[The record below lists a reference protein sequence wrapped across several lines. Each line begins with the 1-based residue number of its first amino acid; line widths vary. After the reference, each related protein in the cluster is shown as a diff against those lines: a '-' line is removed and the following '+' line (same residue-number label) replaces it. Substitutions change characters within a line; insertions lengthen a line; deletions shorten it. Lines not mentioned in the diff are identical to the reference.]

1 MLDQRQ
7 IKTDIDKFIENLIG
21 YAVNIAASDIHLQ
34 PEEDFGKIRLRIDGT
49 LIDLMQIHREN
60 FDMLSSKIKLSCGM
74 DISQKRMPQDKSM
87 TFKSFPGIDFRVS
100 SVPTI
105 LGEKIVIRI
114 LSVDVFME
122 NARLLGFSDDSKEKL
137 IRAINKK
144 SGIILMTGPTG
155 SGKTTS
161 LYALLEK
168 LNTEGVNIITVE
180 DPAEYKIQNIN
191 QISINEKIGLTYPV
205 ILKSILRQDP
215 DIIMIGEIRDNET
228 AEIAIRAAITGHLI
242 LSTAHTRDAFSAL
255 IRLKD
260 LGVDD
265 YLVRSAVNLLA
276 GQRLVRKLCDC
287 KKQDRM
293 TDFEY
298 ELMSSYIKVDRER
311 IIYRP
316 NGCPHCNGGYKGRQ
330 AVEEVMPIDNEFK
343 DILRNYGLE
352 SDEIKEKLKRDK
364 FRPMIVNGLIQVL
377 EGETSFEEIL
387 SVLDYWGFYE

>member
-7 IKTDIDKFIENLIG
+7 ISTDIDLFIENLIKT
-21 YAVNIAASDIHLQ
+21 ALEKSASDIHIQ
-34 PEEDFGKIRLRIDGT
+34 PEEEFGKIRLRIDGA
-49 LIDLMQIHREN
+49 LVDIMMINREN
-60 FDMLSSKIKLSCGM
+60 LERLTSKIKLSCGM
-74 DISQKRMPQDKSM
+74 DLSQKRIPQDGSM
-87 TFKSFPGIDFRVS
+87 KYENFPGIDFRIS

-105 LGEKIVIRI
+105 TGEKIVIRI
-114 LSVDVFME
+114 LSIDLFLDKT
-122 NARLLGFSDDSKEKL
+122 RLLGFSSDSRNKL
-137 IRAINKK
+137 AKAIRKK
-144 SGIILMTGPTG
+144 SGMILMTGPTG

-161 LYALLEK
+161 LYALIEK
-168 LNTEGVNIITVE
+168 LNKENVNIITVE
-180 DPAEYKIQNIN
+180 DPVEYKIENIN

-215 DIIMIGEIRDNET
+215 DIIMIGEIRDKET

-242 LSTAHTRDAFSAL
+242 LTTAHTRDAYSAL

-260 LGVDD
+260 LGVED
-265 YLVRSAVNLLA
+265 YLIRSAVSLLA

-287 KKQDRM
+287 KKPDRM

-298 ELMSSYIKVDRER
+298 ELMSTYIKVDREKK
-311 IIYRP
+311 IFRP

-352 SDEIKEKLKRDK
+352 SDEIKEKLKKDK
-364 FRPMIVNGLIQVL
+364 FRPMITNGLIQVL

-387 SVLDYWGFYE
+387 EVLDY

>member
-7 IKTDIDKFIENLIG
+7 IAVDIDGFIENLIITAIG
-21 YAVNIAASDIHLQ
+21 LYASDIHLQ
-34 PEEDFGKIRLRIDGT
+34 PEEGYGKVRLRIDGT
-49 LIDLMQIHREN
+49 LIDIMQIKREY
-60 FDMLSSKIKLSCGM
+60 FDMVSSKIKLSCGM

-87 TFKSFPGIDFRVS
+87 KYESFPGIDFRVS

-114 LSVDVFME
+114 LSIDIFME
-122 NARLLGFSDDSKEKL
+122 KARLLGFSDDSKEKL
-137 IRAINKK
+137 ERAIRKK

-168 LNTEGVNIITVE
+168 LNREDVNIITIE
-180 DPAEYKIQNIN
+180 DPVEYKIANIN

-215 DIIMIGEIRDNET
+215 DIIMIGEIRDRQT

-242 LSTAHTRDAFSAL
+242 LSTAHTRDAFSGL

-260 LGVDD
+260 LGVED
-265 YLVRSAVNLLA
+265 YLIRAAVNLLA

-287 KKQDRM
+287 KRADIM
-293 TDFEY
+293 TDAEY
-298 ELMSSYIKVDRER
+298 ELMSAYIKVDRER
-311 IIYRP
+311 KIYRP
-316 NGCPHCNGGYKGRQ
+316 VGCPHCNGGYKGRQ
-330 AVEEVMPIDNEFK
+330 AVEEVISIDNEFK
-343 DILRNYGLE
+343 DILRKYGLE
-352 SDEIKEKLKRDK
+352 SEKIEEKLNKDG
-364 FRPMIVNGLIQVL
+364 FRPMLVNGLIQVL

-387 SVLDYWGFYE
+387 NVLGN

>member
-7 IKTDIDKFIENLIG
+7 IQADIDLFIENLIKT
-21 YAVNIAASDIHLQ
+21 ALEKSASDIHIQ
-34 PEEDFGKIRLRIDGT
+34 PEEEFGKIRLRIDGA
-49 LIDLMQIHREN
+49 LFDIMMINREN
-60 FDMLSSKIKLSCGM
+60 LERLTSKIKLSCGM
-74 DISQKRMPQDKSM
+74 DLSQKRIPQDGSM
-87 TFKSFPGIDFRVS
+87 KYDNFPGIDFRIS

-105 LGEKIVIRI
+105 TGEKIVIRI
-114 LSVDVFME
+114 LSIDIFLDKT
-122 NARLLGFSDDSKEKL
+122 RLLGFSSDSRNKLEK
-137 IRAINKK
+137 AISKK
-144 SGIILMTGPTG
+144 SGMILMTGPTG

-161 LYALLEK
+161 LYALIEK
-168 LNTEGVNIITVE
+168 LNTEEVNIITIE
-180 DPAEYKIQNIN
+180 DPVEYKIENIN

-215 DIIMIGEIRDNET
+215 DIIMVGEIRDKET

-242 LSTAHTRDAFSAL
+242 LTTAHTRDAYSAL

-260 LGVDD
+260 LGVED

-287 KKQDRM
+287 KRPDRM

-298 ELMSSYIKVDRER
+298 ELMSTYIKVDSER
-311 IIYRP
+311 KIFRP

-352 SDEIKEKLKRDK
+352 SPEIKEKLKKDK
-364 FRPMIVNGLIQVL
+364 FRPMITNGLIQVL

-387 SVLDYWGFYE
+387 EVLDY

>member
-7 IKTDIDKFIENLIG
+7 ISTDIDLFIENLIKT
-21 YAVNIAASDIHLQ
+21 ALEKFASDIHIQ
-34 PEEDFGKIRLRIDGT
+34 PEEEFGKIRLRIDGA
-49 LIDLMQIHREN
+49 LVDIMMINREN
-60 FDMLSSKIKLSCGM
+60 LERLTSKIKLSCGM
-74 DISQKRMPQDKSM
+74 DLSQKRIPQDGSM
-87 TFKSFPGIDFRVS
+87 KYENFPGIDFRIS

-105 LGEKIVIRI
+105 TGEKIVIRI
-114 LSVDVFME
+114 LSIDLFLDKT
-122 NARLLGFSDDSKEKL
+122 RLLGFSSDSRNKLEK
-137 IRAINKK
+137 AISKK
-144 SGIILMTGPTG
+144 SGMILMTGPTG

-161 LYALLEK
+161 LYALIEK
-168 LNTEGVNIITVE
+168 LNTEDVNIITIE
-180 DPAEYKIQNIN
+180 DPVEYKIENIN

-215 DIIMIGEIRDNET
+215 DIIMVGEIRDKET

-260 LGVDD
+260 LGVED
-265 YLVRSAVNLLA
+265 YLLRSAVNLLA

-287 KKQDRM
+287 KKPDRM

-311 IIYRP
+311 KIFRP

-343 DILRNYGLE
+343 DILRNFGLE
-352 SDEIKEKLKRDK
+352 SAEIKDKLKKDK
-364 FRPMIVNGLIQVL
+364 FRPMITNGLIQVL

-387 SVLDYWGFYE
+387 EVLDY

>member
-7 IKTDIDKFIENLIG
+7 IQADIDLFIENLIKT
-21 YAVNIAASDIHLQ
+21 ALEKSASDIHIQ
-34 PEEDFGKIRLRIDGT
+34 PEEEFGKIRLRIDGA
-49 LIDLMQIHREN
+49 LFDIMMINREN
-60 FDMLSSKIKLSCGM
+60 LERLTSKIKLSCGM
-74 DISQKRMPQDKSM
+74 DLSQKRIPQDGSM
-87 TFKSFPGIDFRVS
+87 KYDNFPGIDFRIS

-105 LGEKIVIRI
+105 TGEKIVIRI
-114 LSVDVFME
+114 LSIDIFLDKT
-122 NARLLGFSDDSKEKL
+122 RLLGFSSDSRNKLEK
-137 IRAINKK
+137 AISKK
-144 SGIILMTGPTG
+144 SGMILMTGPTG

-161 LYALLEK
+161 LYALIEK
-168 LNTEGVNIITVE
+168 LNTEEVNIITIE
-180 DPAEYKIQNIN
+180 DPVEYKIENIN

-215 DIIMIGEIRDNET
+215 DIIMIGEIRDKET

-242 LSTAHTRDAFSAL
+242 LTTAHTRDAYSAL

-260 LGVDD
+260 LGVED

-287 KKQDRM
+287 KRPDRM

-298 ELMSSYIKVDRER
+298 ELMSTYIKVDSER
-311 IIYRP
+311 KIFRP

-343 DILRNYGLE
+343 DILRNDGLE
-352 SDEIKEKLKRDK
+352 SDEIKEKLKKDK
-364 FRPMIVNGLIQVL
+364 FRPMITNGLIQVL

-387 SVLDYWGFYE
+387 EVLDY

>member
-7 IKTDIDKFIENLIG
+7 ISTDIDLFIENLIKT
-21 YAVNIAASDIHLQ
+21 ALEKSASDIHIQ
-34 PEEDFGKIRLRIDGT
+34 PEEEFGKIRLRIDGA
-49 LIDLMQIHREN
+49 LVDIMMINREN
-60 FDMLSSKIKLSCGM
+60 LERLTSKIKLSCGM
-74 DISQKRMPQDKSM
+74 DLSQKRIPQDGSM
-87 TFKSFPGIDFRVS
+87 KYENFPGIDFRIS

-105 LGEKIVIRI
+105 TGEKIVIRI
-114 LSVDVFME
+114 LSIDLFLDKT
-122 NARLLGFSDDSKEKL
+122 RLLGFSSDSRNKLEKA
-137 IRAINKK
+137 IRKK
-144 SGIILMTGPTG
+144 SGMILMTGPTG

-161 LYALLEK
+161 LYALIEK
-168 LNTEGVNIITVE
+168 LNTEDVNIITIE
-180 DPAEYKIQNIN
+180 DPVEYKIENIN
-191 QISINEKIGLTYPV
+191 QISINDKIGLTYPV

-215 DIIMIGEIRDNET
+215 DIIMIGEIRDKET

-260 LGVDD
+260 LGVED
-265 YLVRSAVNLLA
+265 YLIRSAVSLLA

-287 KKQDRM
+287 KKPDRM

-298 ELMSSYIKVDRER
+298 ELMSTYIKVDRDR
-311 IIYRP
+311 KIFRP

-352 SDEIKEKLKRDK
+352 SDEIKEKLKKDK
-364 FRPMIVNGLIQVL
+364 FRPIITNGLIQVL

-387 SVLDYWGFYE
+387 EVLDY

>member
-7 IKTDIDKFIENLIG
+7 IAVDIDGFIENLIRTAIG
-21 YAVNIAASDIHLQ
+21 LYASDIHLQ
-34 PEEDFGKIRLRIDGT
+34 PEEGYGKVRLRIDGT
-49 LIDLMQIHREN
+49 LIDIMQIKREY
-60 FDMLSSKIKLSCGM
+60 FDMVSSKIKLSCGM

-87 TFKSFPGIDFRVS
+87 KYESFPGIDFRVS

-114 LSVDVFME
+114 LSIDIFME
-122 NARLLGFSDDSKEKL
+122 KARLLGFSDDSKEKL
-137 IRAINKK
+137 ERAIRKK

-168 LNTEGVNIITVE
+168 LNREDVNIITIE
-180 DPAEYKIQNIN
+180 DPVEYKIENIN

-215 DIIMIGEIRDNET
+215 DIIMIGEIRDRQT

-242 LSTAHTRDAFSAL
+242 LSTAHTRDAFSGL

-260 LGVDD
+260 LGVED
-265 YLVRSAVNLLA
+265 YLIRAAVNLLA

-287 KKQDRM
+287 KRADIM
-293 TDFEY
+293 TDAEY
-298 ELMSSYIKVDRER
+298 ELMSAYIKVDRKR
-311 IIYRP
+311 KIYRP
-316 NGCPHCNGGYKGRQ
+316 VGCPYCNGGYKGRQ
-330 AVEEVMPIDNEFK
+330 AVEEVISIDNEFK
-343 DILRNYGLE
+343 DILRKYGLE
-352 SDEIKEKLKRDK
+352 SEKIEEKLNKDG
-364 FRPMIVNGLIQVL
+364 FRPMLVNGLIQVL

-387 SVLDYWGFYE
+387 NVLGN

>member
-7 IKTDIDKFIENLIG
+7 IATDIDGFIENLIG
-21 YAVNIAASDIHLQ
+21 TAVSLSASDIHLQ
-34 PEEDFGKIRLRIDGT
+34 PEEDYGKVRLRIDGA
-49 LIDLMQIHREN
+49 LVDIMQIQREY
-60 FDMLSSKIKLSCGM
+60 FDMVLSKIKLSCGM
-74 DISQKRMPQDKSM
+74 DISQKRMPQDRSAKY
-87 TFKSFPGIDFRVS
+87 KAFPDIDFRVS

-114 LSVDVFME
+114 LSVDIFME
-122 NARLLGFSDDSKEKL
+122 RARLLGFSADSKDKL
-137 IRAINKK
+137 QRAISKK

-168 LNTEGVNIITVE
+168 INREDVNIITIE
-180 DPAEYKIQNIN
+180 DPVEYRIKNIN

-215 DIIMIGEIRDNET
+215 DIIMIGEIRDRQT

-242 LSTAHTRDAFSAL
+242 LSTAHTRDAFSGL
-255 IRLKD
+255 MRLKD
-260 LGVDD
+260 LGVED
-265 YLVRSAVNLLA
+265 YLIRSAINILA

-287 KKQDRM
+287 KRLDRM
-293 TDFEY
+293 TDSEY
-298 ELMSSYIKVDRER
+298 ELMSTYIKVDRER
-311 IIYRP
+311 KIYRP
-316 NGCPHCNGGYKGRQ
+316 VGCPHCNGGYKGRQ
-330 AVEEVMPIDNEFK
+330 AVEEVMTLDNEFK
-343 DILRNYGLE
+343 DILRVYGLE
-352 SDEIKEKLKRDK
+352 SSEIKEKLRRDK

-387 SVLDYWGFYE
+387 SALDYGGKL

>member
-7 IKTDIDKFIENLIG
+7 IQADIDLFIENLIKT
-21 YAVNIAASDIHLQ
+21 ALEKSASDIHIQ
-34 PEEDFGKIRLRIDGT
+34 PEEEFGKIRLRIDGA
-49 LIDLMQIHREN
+49 LFDIMMINREN
-60 FDMLSSKIKLSCGM
+60 LERLTSKIKLSCGM
-74 DISQKRMPQDKSM
+74 DLSQKRIPQDGSM
-87 TFKSFPGIDFRVS
+87 KYDNFPGIDFRIS

-105 LGEKIVIRI
+105 TGEKIVIRI
-114 LSVDVFME
+114 LSIDIFLDKT
-122 NARLLGFSDDSKEKL
+122 RLLGFSSDSRNKLEK
-137 IRAINKK
+137 AISKK
-144 SGIILMTGPTG
+144 SGMILMTGPTG

-161 LYALLEK
+161 LYALIEK
-168 LNTEGVNIITVE
+168 LNTEEVNIITIE
-180 DPAEYKIQNIN
+180 DPVEYKIENIN

-215 DIIMIGEIRDNET
+215 DIIMVGEIRDKET

-242 LSTAHTRDAFSAL
+242 LTTAHTRDAYSAL

-260 LGVDD
+260 LGVED

-287 KKQDRM
+287 KMPDRM

-298 ELMSSYIKVDRER
+298 ELMSTYIKVDSER
-311 IIYRP
+311 KIFRP

-352 SDEIKEKLKRDK
+352 SDEIKEKLKKDK
-364 FRPMIVNGLIQVL
+364 FRPMLVNGLIQVL

-387 SVLDYWGFYE
+387 SVLDY

>member
-21 YAVNIAASDIHLQ
+21 YAVNKSASDIHLQ

-49 LIDLMQIHREN
+49 LIDFMQIHREN

-168 LNTEGVNIITVE
+168 LNTEDVNIITVE
-180 DPAEYKIQNIN
+180 DPVEYRIENIN

-215 DIIMIGEIRDNET
+215 DIIMIGEIRDKET
-228 AEIAIRAAITGHLI
+228 ADIAIRAAITGHLI

-260 LGVDD
+260 LGVED
-265 YLVRSAVNLLA
+265 YLIRSAVNLLA

-287 KKQDRM
+287 KKADRM

-330 AVEEVMPIDNEFK
+330 AVEEVMPIDSEFK

-352 SDEIKEKLKRDK
+352 SDEIKEKLKKDK
-364 FRPMIVNGLIQVL
+364 FRPMITNGLIQVL

-387 SVLDYWGFYE
+387 SVLDYWGLYE

>member
-21 YAVNIAASDIHLQ
+21 YAVNKAASDIHLQ

-49 LIDLMQIHREN
+49 LVDLMKLHREN

-168 LNTEGVNIITVE
+168 LNTEEVNIITVE
-180 DPAEYKIQNIN
+180 DPVEYRIENIN

-260 LGVDD
+260 LGVED
-265 YLVRSAVNLLA
+265 YLIRSAVNLLA

-287 KKQDRM
+287 KKADRM

-330 AVEEVMPIDNEFK
+330 AVEEVMPIDSEFK

-352 SDEIKEKLKRDK
+352 SDEIKEKLKKDK
-364 FRPMIVNGLIQVL
+364 FRPMITNGLIQVL

-387 SVLDYWGFYE
+387 SVLDY

>member
-7 IKTDIDKFIENLIG
+7 IQADIDLFIENLIKT
-21 YAVNIAASDIHLQ
+21 ALEKSASDIHIQ
-34 PEEDFGKIRLRIDGT
+34 PEEEFGKIRLRIDGA
-49 LIDLMQIHREN
+49 LFDIMMINREN
-60 FDMLSSKIKLSCGM
+60 LERLTSKIKLSCGM
-74 DISQKRMPQDKSM
+74 DLSQKRIPQDGSM
-87 TFKSFPGIDFRVS
+87 KYDNFPGIDFRIS

-105 LGEKIVIRI
+105 TGEKIVIRI
-114 LSVDVFME
+114 LSIDIFLDKT
-122 NARLLGFSDDSKEKL
+122 RLLGFSSDSRNKLEK
-137 IRAINKK
+137 AISKK
-144 SGIILMTGPTG
+144 SGMILMTGPTG

-161 LYALLEK
+161 LYALIEK
-168 LNTEGVNIITVE
+168 LNTEEVNIITIE
-180 DPAEYKIQNIN
+180 DPVEYKIENIN

-215 DIIMIGEIRDNET
+215 DIIMVGEIRDKET
-228 AEIAIRAAITGHLI
+228 SEIAIRAAITGHLI
-242 LSTAHTRDAFSAL
+242 LTTAHTRDAYSAL

-260 LGVDD
+260 LGVED

-287 KKQDRM
+287 KRPDRM

-298 ELMSSYIKVDRER
+298 ELMSTYIKVDSER
-311 IIYRP
+311 KIFRP

-352 SDEIKEKLKRDK
+352 SPEIKEKLKKDK
-364 FRPMIVNGLIQVL
+364 FRPMITNGLIQVL

-387 SVLDYWGFYE
+387 EVLDY

>member
-7 IKTDIDKFIENLIG
+7 ISIEIDLFIENLIKT
-21 YAVNIAASDIHLQ
+21 ALEKSASDIHIQ
-34 PEEDFGKIRLRIDGT
+34 PEEEFGKIRLRIDGA
-49 LIDLMQIHREN
+49 LVDIMMINREN
-60 FDMLSSKIKLSCGM
+60 LDRLTSKIKLSCGM
-74 DISQKRMPQDKSM
+74 DLSQKRIPQDGSLKYD
-87 TFKSFPGIDFRVS
+87 KFPGIDFRIS

-105 LGEKIVIRI
+105 TGEKIVIRI
-114 LSVDVFME
+114 LSIDLFLE
-122 NARLLGFSDDSKEKL
+122 KTRLLGFSSDSRNKLEK
-137 IRAINKK
+137 AISKK
-144 SGIILMTGPTG
+144 SGMILMTGPTG

-161 LYALLEK
+161 LYALIEK
-168 LNTEGVNIITVE
+168 LNTEDVNIITIE
-180 DPAEYKIQNIN
+180 DPVEYKIENIN

-215 DIIMIGEIRDNET
+215 DIIMVGEIRDKET

-242 LSTAHTRDAFSAL
+242 LTTAHTRDAYSAL

-260 LGVDD
+260 LGVED
-265 YLVRSAVNLLA
+265 YLIRSAVNLLA

-287 KKQDRM
+287 KKPDRM

-298 ELMSSYIKVDRER
+298 ELMSTYIKVDRER
-311 IIYRP
+311 KIFRP

-352 SDEIKEKLKRDK
+352 SEEIKEKLKKDK
-364 FRPMIVNGLIQVL
+364 FRPMITNGLIQVL

-387 SVLDYWGFYE
+387 EVLDY

>member
-7 IKTDIDKFIENLIG
+7 ISTDIDLFIENLIKT
-21 YAVNIAASDIHLQ
+21 ALEKSASDIHIQ
-34 PEEDFGKIRLRIDGT
+34 PEEEFGKIRLRIDGA
-49 LIDLMQIHREN
+49 LVDIMMINREN
-60 FDMLSSKIKLSCGM
+60 LERLTSKIKLSCGM
-74 DISQKRMPQDKSM
+74 DLSQKRIPQDGSM
-87 TFKSFPGIDFRVS
+87 KYENFPGIDFRIS

-105 LGEKIVIRI
+105 TGEKIVIRI
-114 LSVDVFME
+114 LSIDLFLDKT
-122 NARLLGFSDDSKEKL
+122 RLLGFSSDSRNKLEKA
-137 IRAINKK
+137 IRKK
-144 SGIILMTGPTG
+144 SGMILMTGPTG

-161 LYALLEK
+161 LYALIEK
-168 LNTEGVNIITVE
+168 LNKEDVNIITVE
-180 DPAEYKIQNIN
+180 DPVEYKIENIN

-215 DIIMIGEIRDNET
+215 DIIMIGEIRDKET

-242 LSTAHTRDAFSAL
+242 LTTAHTRDAYSAL

-260 LGVDD
+260 LGVED
-265 YLVRSAVNLLA
+265 YLIRSAVSLLA

-287 KKQDRM
+287 KKPDRM

-298 ELMSSYIKVDRER
+298 ELMSTYIKVDRER
-311 IIYRP
+311 KIFRP
-316 NGCPHCNGGYKGRQ
+316 NGCPNCNGGYKGRQ

-352 SDEIKEKLKRDK
+352 SDEIKEKLKKDK
-364 FRPMIVNGLIQVL
+364 FRPMITNGLIQVL

-387 SVLDYWGFYE
+387 EVLDY

>member
-7 IKTDIDKFIENLIG
+7 IKTNIDEFIENLIG
-21 YAVNIAASDIHLQ
+21 YAVNKSASDIHLQ

-49 LIDLMQIHREN
+49 LIDFMQIHRDN

-87 TFKSFPGIDFRVS
+87 TFKFFPGIDFRVS

-168 LNTEGVNIITVE
+168 LNTEDVNIITVE
-180 DPAEYKIQNIN
+180 DPVEYRIENIN

-215 DIIMIGEIRDNET
+215 DIIMIGEIRDKET
-228 AEIAIRAAITGHLI
+228 AVIAIRAAITGHLI

-260 LGVDD
+260 LGVED
-265 YLVRSAVNLLA
+265 YLIRSAVNLLA

-287 KKQDRM
+287 KKADRM

-330 AVEEVMPIDNEFK
+330 AVEEVMPIDSEFK

-352 SDEIKEKLKRDK
+352 SDEIKEKLKKDK
-364 FRPMIVNGLIQVL
+364 FRPMITNGLIQVL

-387 SVLDYWGFYE
+387 SVLDY

>member
-7 IKTDIDKFIENLIG
+7 IQADIDLFIENLIK
-21 YAVNIAASDIHLQ
+21 IALEKSASDIHIQ
-34 PEEDFGKIRLRIDGT
+34 PEEEFGKIRLRIDGA
-49 LIDLMQIHREN
+49 LIDIMMINREN
-60 FDMLSSKIKLSCGM
+60 LERLTSKIKLSCGM
-74 DISQKRMPQDKSM
+74 DLSQKRIPQDGSM
-87 TFKSFPGIDFRVS
+87 KYDNFPGIDFRIS

-105 LGEKIVIRI
+105 TGEKIVIRI
-114 LSVDVFME
+114 LSIDIFLDKT
-122 NARLLGFSDDSKEKL
+122 RLLGFSSDSRNKLEK
-137 IRAINKK
+137 AISKK
-144 SGIILMTGPTG
+144 SGMILMTGPTG

-161 LYALLEK
+161 LYALIEK
-168 LNTEGVNIITVE
+168 LNTEDVNIITVE
-180 DPAEYKIQNIN
+180 DPVEYKIENIN

-215 DIIMIGEIRDNET
+215 DIIMVGEIRDKET

-242 LSTAHTRDAFSAL
+242 LTTAHTRDAYSAL

-260 LGVDD
+260 LGVED

-287 KKQDRM
+287 KRPDRM

-298 ELMSSYIKVDRER
+298 ELMSTYIKVDSER
-311 IIYRP
+311 KIFRP

-352 SDEIKEKLKRDK
+352 SDEIKEKLKKDK
-364 FRPMIVNGLIQVL
+364 FRPMITNGLIQVL

-387 SVLDYWGFYE
+387 EVLDY

>member
-7 IKTDIDKFIENLIG
+7 IKTNIDKFIENLIG
-21 YAVNIAASDIHLQ
+21 YAVNKSASDIHLQ

-49 LIDLMQIHREN
+49 LIDFMQIHREN

-168 LNTEGVNIITVE
+168 LNTEDVNIITVE
-180 DPAEYKIQNIN
+180 DPVEYRIENIN

-215 DIIMIGEIRDNET
+215 DIIMIGEIRDKET
-228 AEIAIRAAITGHLI
+228 ADIAIRAAITGHLI

-260 LGVDD
+260 LGVED
-265 YLVRSAVNLLA
+265 YLIRSAVNLLA

-287 KKQDRM
+287 KKPDRM

-330 AVEEVMPIDNEFK
+330 AVEEVMPIDSDFK

-352 SDEIKEKLKRDK
+352 SDEIKEKLKKDK
-364 FRPMIVNGLIQVL
+364 FRPMITNGLIQVL

>member
-21 YAVNIAASDIHLQ
+21 YAVNKAASDIHLQ

-49 LIDLMQIHREN
+49 LVDFMQIHRDN

-87 TFKSFPGIDFRVS
+87 KFQSFPGIDFRVS

-180 DPAEYKIQNIN
+180 DPVEYKIQNIN

-298 ELMSSYIKVDRER
+298 ELMSSYIKVERER
-311 IIYRP
+311 KIYRP
-316 NGCPHCNGGYKGRQ
+316 NGCTHCNGGYRGRQ

-352 SDEIKEKLKRDK
+352 SDEIKEKLKKDK
-364 FRPMIVNGLIQVL
+364 FRPMITNGLIQVL

-387 SVLDYWGFYE
+387 SVLDY

>member
-7 IKTDIDKFIENLIG
+7 IAVDIDGFIENLIG
-21 YAVNIAASDIHLQ
+21 EAVGLYASDIHLQ
-34 PEEDFGKIRLRIDGT
+34 PEEDFGKIRLRIDGS
-49 LIDLMQIHREN
+49 LVDIMKIRMEY
-60 FDMLSSKIKLSCGM
+60 FDMLSSKIKLSCVM
-74 DISQKRMPQDKSM
+74 DISQKRMPQDRSM
-87 TFKSFPGIDFRVS
+87 QYEVFPGIDFRVS

-114 LSVDVFME
+114 LSVDIFME
-122 NARLLGFSDDSKEKL
+122 KARLLGFSDDSKEKL
-137 IRAINKK
+137 TRAIRKK

-168 LNTEGVNIITVE
+168 LNREDVNIITIE
-180 DPAEYKIQNIN
+180 DPVEYKIENIN

-215 DIIMIGEIRDNET
+215 DIIMIGEIRDRET

-242 LSTAHTRDAFSAL
+242 LSTAHTRNAFAGL
-255 IRLKD
+255 VRLKD
-260 LGVDD
+260 LGVED
-265 YLVRSAVNLLA
+265 YLIRSAVNLLA

-287 KKQDRM
+287 KREDVM
-293 TDFEY
+293 TDAEY

-311 IIYRP
+311 KIYRP
-316 NGCPHCNGGYKGRQ
+316 VGCPHCNGGYKGRQ

-343 DILRNYGLE
+343 DILRIYGLE
-352 SDEIKEKLKRDK
+352 SEKIDEKLNKDS
-364 FRPMIVNGLIQVL
+364 FRPMIVNGLVQVL

-387 SVLDYWGFYE
+387 SALDY

>member
-7 IKTDIDKFIENLIG
+7 IQADIDLFIENLIKT
-21 YAVNIAASDIHLQ
+21 ALEKSASDIHIQ
-34 PEEDFGKIRLRIDGT
+34 PEEEFGKIRLRIDGA
-49 LIDLMQIHREN
+49 LFDIMMINREN
-60 FDMLSSKIKLSCGM
+60 LERLTSKIKLSCGM
-74 DISQKRMPQDKSM
+74 DLSQKRIPQDGSM
-87 TFKSFPGIDFRVS
+87 KYDNFPGIDFRIS

-105 LGEKIVIRI
+105 TGEKIVIRI
-114 LSVDVFME
+114 LSIDIFLDKT
-122 NARLLGFSDDSKEKL
+122 RLLGFSSDSRNKLEK
-137 IRAINKK
+137 AISKK
-144 SGIILMTGPTG
+144 SGMILMTGPTG

-161 LYALLEK
+161 LYALIEK
-168 LNTEGVNIITVE
+168 LNTEEVNIITIE
-180 DPAEYKIQNIN
+180 DPVEYKIENIN
-191 QISINEKIGLTYPV
+191 QISINEKIGLSYPV

-215 DIIMIGEIRDNET
+215 DIIMVGEIRDKET

-242 LSTAHTRDAFSAL
+242 LSTAHTRDAYSSL

-260 LGVDD
+260 LGVED

-287 KKQDRM
+287 KRPDRM
-293 TDFEY
+293 TNFEY
-298 ELMSSYIKVDRER
+298 ELMSTYIKVDSER
-311 IIYRP
+311 KIFRP

-352 SDEIKEKLKRDK
+352 SDEIKEKLKKDK
-364 FRPMIVNGLIQVL
+364 FRPMITNGLIQVL

-387 SVLDYWGFYE
+387 EVLDYWGNM

>member
-21 YAVNIAASDIHLQ
+21 YAVNKSASDIHLQ

-49 LIDLMQIHREN
+49 LIDFMQIHREN

-168 LNTEGVNIITVE
+168 LNTEEVNIITVE
-180 DPAEYKIQNIN
+180 DPVEYKIQNIN

-215 DIIMIGEIRDNET
+215 DIIMIGEIRDKET

-260 LGVDD
+260 LGVED
-265 YLVRSAVNLLA
+265 YLIRSAVNLLA

-287 KKQDRM
+287 KKPDRM

-330 AVEEVMPIDNEFK
+330 AVEEVMPIDSEFK

-352 SDEIKEKLKRDK
+352 SDEIKEKLKKDK
-364 FRPMIVNGLIQVL
+364 FRPMITNGLIQVL

-387 SVLDYWGFYE
+387 SVLDY

>member
-7 IKTDIDKFIENLIG
+7 IAVDIDGFIENLIG
-21 YAVNIAASDIHLQ
+21 KAVSLSASDIHLQ
-34 PEEDFGKIRLRIDGT
+34 PEDGYGKIRLRIDGA
-49 LIDLMQIHREN
+49 LVDIMQIKRGY

-74 DISQKRMPQDKSM
+74 DISQKRMPQDRAM
-87 TFKSFPGIDFRVS
+87 QYEAFPGIDFRVS

-114 LSVDVFME
+114 LSVDIFMK
-122 NARLLGFSDDSKEKL
+122 NARLMGFSNDSKDKL
-137 IRAINKK
+137 ERAIGKK

-168 LNTEGVNIITVE
+168 LNKEEVNIITIE
-180 DPAEYKIQNIN
+180 DPVEYKIENIN

-215 DIIMIGEIRDNET
+215 DIIMIGEIRDRQT

-242 LSTAHTRDAFSAL
+242 LSTAHTRNAFAGL

-260 LGVDD
+260 LGVED
-265 YLVRSAVNLLA
+265 YLIRSAVNLLA

-287 KKQDRM
+287 KKADRM
-293 TDFEY
+293 TDYEY
-298 ELMSSYIKVDRER
+298 EIMSSYIKVDRER
-311 IIYRP
+311 KIFRP
-316 NGCPHCNGGYKGRQ
+316 NGCPYCNGGYRGRQ
-330 AVEEVMPIDNEFK
+330 AVEEVMSLDNEFK
-343 DILRNYGLE
+343 DILRNFGME
-352 SDEIKEKLKRDK
+352 SKEIKEKLKRDK

-377 EGETSFEEIL
+377 EGDTSFEEVL
-387 SVLDYWGFYE
+387 SVLDY

>member
-7 IKTDIDKFIENLIG
+7 ISKEIDLFIENLIKT
-21 YAVNIAASDIHLQ
+21 ALEKSASDIHIQ
-34 PEEDFGKIRLRIDGT
+34 PEEEFGKIRLRIDGA
-49 LIDLMQIHREN
+49 LVDIMMINREN
-60 FDMLSSKIKLSCGM
+60 LERLTSKIKLSCGM
-74 DISQKRMPQDKSM
+74 DLSQKRIPQDGSLKYDN
-87 TFKSFPGIDFRVS
+87 FPGIDFRIS

-105 LGEKIVIRI
+105 TGEKIVIRI
-114 LSVDVFME
+114 LSIDLFLE
-122 NARLLGFSDDSKEKL
+122 KTRLLGFSSDSRNKLEK
-137 IRAINKK
+137 AISKK
-144 SGIILMTGPTG
+144 SGMILMTGPTG

-161 LYALLEK
+161 LYALIEK
-168 LNTEGVNIITVE
+168 LNTEEVNIITIE
-180 DPAEYKIQNIN
+180 DPVEYKIENIN

-215 DIIMIGEIRDNET
+215 DIIMIGEIRDKET

-242 LSTAHTRDAFSAL
+242 LTTAHTRDAYSAL

-260 LGVDD
+260 LGVED
-265 YLVRSAVNLLA
+265 YLIRSAVNLLA

-287 KKQDRM
+287 KRADRM

-298 ELMSSYIKVDRER
+298 ELMSTYIKVDRER
-311 IIYRP
+311 KIFRP

-352 SDEIKEKLKRDK
+352 SEEIKEKLKKDK
-364 FRPMIVNGLIQVL
+364 FRPMITNGLIQVI

-387 SVLDYWGFYE
+387 EVLDY

>member
-7 IKTDIDKFIENLIG
+7 IQADIDLFIENLIKT
-21 YAVNIAASDIHLQ
+21 ALEKSASDIHIQ
-34 PEEDFGKIRLRIDGT
+34 PEEEFGKIRLRIDGA
-49 LIDLMQIHREN
+49 LFDIMMINREN
-60 FDMLSSKIKLSCGM
+60 LERLTSKIKLSCGM
-74 DISQKRMPQDKSM
+74 DLSQKRIPQDGSM
-87 TFKSFPGIDFRVS
+87 KYDNFPGIDFRIS

-105 LGEKIVIRI
+105 TGEKIVIRI
-114 LSVDVFME
+114 LSIDLFLDKT
-122 NARLLGFSDDSKEKL
+122 RLLGFSSDSRNKLEK
-137 IRAINKK
+137 AISKK
-144 SGIILMTGPTG
+144 SGMILMTGPTG

-161 LYALLEK
+161 LYALIEK
-168 LNTEGVNIITVE
+168 LNTEEVNIITIE
-180 DPAEYKIQNIN
+180 DPVEYKIENIN

-215 DIIMIGEIRDNET
+215 DIIMVGEIRDKET

-242 LSTAHTRDAFSAL
+242 LTTAHTRDAYSAL

-260 LGVDD
+260 LGVED

-287 KKQDRM
+287 KRPDRM

-298 ELMSSYIKVDRER
+298 ELMSTYIKVDSER
-311 IIYRP
+311 KIFRP

-352 SDEIKEKLKRDK
+352 SDEIKEKLKKDK
-364 FRPMIVNGLIQVL
+364 FRPMITNGLIQVL

-387 SVLDYWGFYE
+387 EVLDYWGNM

>member
-21 YAVNIAASDIHLQ
+21 YAVNKAASDIHLQ

-49 LIDLMQIHREN
+49 LVDLMKLHREN

-180 DPAEYKIQNIN
+180 DPVEYKIQNIN

-311 IIYRP
+311 KIYRP
-316 NGCPHCNGGYKGRQ
+316 NGCPYCNGGYRGRQ

-352 SDEIKEKLKRDK
+352 SDEIKEKLKKDK
-364 FRPMIVNGLIQVL
+364 FRPMITNGLIQVL

-387 SVLDYWGFYE
+387 SVLYY

>member
-7 IKTDIDKFIENLIG
+7 IQADIDLFIENLIKT
-21 YAVNIAASDIHLQ
+21 ALEKSASDIHIQ
-34 PEEDFGKIRLRIDGT
+34 PEEEFGKIRLRIDGT
-49 LIDLMQIHREN
+49 LFDIMMINREN
-60 FDMLSSKIKLSCGM
+60 LERLTSKIKLSCGM
-74 DISQKRMPQDKSM
+74 DLSQKRIPQDGSM
-87 TFKSFPGIDFRVS
+87 KYDNFPGIDFRIS

-105 LGEKIVIRI
+105 TGEKIVIRI
-114 LSVDVFME
+114 LSIDIFLDKT
-122 NARLLGFSDDSKEKL
+122 RLLGFSSDSRNKLEK
-137 IRAINKK
+137 AISKK
-144 SGIILMTGPTG
+144 SGMILMTGPTG

-161 LYALLEK
+161 LYALIEK
-168 LNTEGVNIITVE
+168 LNTEEVNIITIE
-180 DPAEYKIQNIN
+180 DPVEYKIENIN

-215 DIIMIGEIRDNET
+215 DIIMVGEIRDKET

-242 LSTAHTRDAFSAL
+242 LTTAHTRDAYSAL

-260 LGVDD
+260 LGVED

-287 KKQDRM
+287 KRPDRM

-298 ELMSSYIKVDRER
+298 ELMSTYIKVDSER
-311 IIYRP
+311 KIFRP

-352 SDEIKEKLKRDK
+352 SDEIKEKLKKDK
-364 FRPMIVNGLIQVL
+364 FRPMITNGLIQVL

-387 SVLDYWGFYE
+387 EVLDY

>member
-7 IKTDIDKFIENLIG
+7 ILTDIDKFIENLIA
-21 YAVNIAASDIHLQ
+21 YAMNKSASDIHLQ
-34 PEEDFGKIRLRIDGT
+34 PEENFGKIRLRIDGS
-49 LIDLMQIHREN
+49 LVDIMQIRREN
-60 FDMLSSKIKLSCGM
+60 FDLLSSKIKLSCQM
-74 DISQKRMPQDKSM
+74 DISQKRMPQDRSM
-87 TFKSFPGIDFRVS
+87 KHEKFPGIDFRVS

-114 LSVDVFME
+114 LSVDIFMK
-122 NARLLGFSDDSKEKL
+122 NARLLGFSNYSKEKL
-137 IRAINKK
+137 EKAIRKK

-168 LNTEGVNIITVE
+168 LNREEVNIITIE
-180 DPAEYKIQNIN
+180 DPVEYKIENIN

-215 DIIMIGEIRDNET
+215 DIIMIGEIRDRET

-242 LSTAHTRDAFSAL
+242 LSTAHTRNAFAGL

-265 YLVRSAVNLLA
+265 YLIRSAVNLLA

-287 KKQDRM
+287 KEKSRM
-293 TDFEY
+293 TDSEY
-298 ELMSSYIKVDRER
+298 ELMSTYIKVDRER
-311 IIYRP
+311 KIYRP
-316 NGCPHCNGGYKGRQ
+316 TGCPHCNGGYRGRQ
-330 AVEEVMPIDNEFK
+330 AVEEVMTLDNEFK
-343 DILRNYGLE
+343 DILRVYGLE
-352 SDEIKEKLKRDK
+352 SSEIKEKLKRDK

-387 SVLDYWGFYE
+387 EVLDY

>member
-21 YAVNIAASDIHLQ
+21 YAVNKSASDIHLQ

-49 LIDLMQIHREN
+49 LIDFMQIHREN

-168 LNTEGVNIITVE
+168 LNTEDVNIITVE
-180 DPAEYKIQNIN
+180 DPVEYRIENIN

-260 LGVDD
+260 LGVED
-265 YLVRSAVNLLA
+265 YLIRSAVNLLA

-287 KKQDRM
+287 KKPDRM

-311 IIYRP
+311 KIYRP

-330 AVEEVMPIDNEFK
+330 AVEEVMPIDSEFK

-352 SDEIKEKLKRDK
+352 SDEIKEKLKKDK

>member
-7 IKTDIDKFIENLIG
+7 IQADIDLFIENLIKT
-21 YAVNIAASDIHLQ
+21 ALEKSASDIHVQ
-34 PEEDFGKIRLRIDGT
+34 PEEEFGKIRLRIDGA
-49 LIDLMQIHREN
+49 LVDIMMINREN
-60 FDMLSSKIKLSCGM
+60 LERLISKIKLSCGM
-74 DISQKRMPQDKSM
+74 DLSQKRIPQDGSM
-87 TFKSFPGIDFRVS
+87 KYENFPGIDFRIS

-105 LGEKIVIRI
+105 TGEKIVIRI
-114 LSVDVFME
+114 LSIDIFLDKT
-122 NARLLGFSDDSKEKL
+122 RLLGFSSESRNKL
-137 IRAINKK
+137 DKAIRKK
-144 SGIILMTGPTG
+144 SGMIIMTGPTG

-161 LYALLEK
+161 LYALIEK
-168 LNTEGVNIITVE
+168 LNTEDVNIITVE
-180 DPAEYKIQNIN
+180 DPVEYKIENIN

-215 DIIMIGEIRDNET
+215 DIIMIGEIRDKET

-242 LSTAHTRDAFSAL
+242 LSTAHTRDAYSAL

-260 LGVDD
+260 LGVED
-265 YLVRSAVNLLA
+265 YLIRSAVSLLA

-287 KKQDRM
+287 KNPDRM

-298 ELMSSYIKVDRER
+298 ELMSTYIKVDRER
-311 IIYRP
+311 KIFRP
-316 NGCPHCNGGYKGRQ
+316 NGCEKCNGGYKGRQ

-352 SDEIKEKLKRDK
+352 SDEIKEKLKKDK
-364 FRPMIVNGLIQVL
+364 FRPMITNGLIQVL

-387 SVLDYWGFYE
+387 EVLDY

>member
-7 IKTDIDKFIENLIG
+7 IAVDIDGFIENLIREAIG
-21 YAVNIAASDIHLQ
+21 LFASDIHLQ
-34 PEEDFGKIRLRIDGT
+34 PEENFGKIRLRIDGS
-49 LIDLMQIHREN
+49 LVDIMKIRREY

-74 DISQKRMPQDKSM
+74 DISQKRMPQDRSM
-87 TFKSFPGIDFRVS
+87 QYEAFAGIDFRVS

-114 LSVDVFME
+114 LSVDIFME
-122 NARLLGFSDDSKEKL
+122 KARLLGFSDDSKEKL
-137 IRAINKK
+137 TRAIRKK

-168 LNTEGVNIITVE
+168 LNREEVNIITIE
-180 DPAEYKIQNIN
+180 DPVEYKIENIN

-215 DIIMIGEIRDNET
+215 DIIMIGEIRDKET

-242 LSTAHTRDAFSAL
+242 LSTAHTRNAFAGL

-260 LGVDD
+260 LGVED
-265 YLVRSAVNLLA
+265 YLIRSAVNLLA

-287 KKQDRM
+287 KKADVM
-293 TDFEY
+293 TDSEY
-298 ELMSSYIKVDRER
+298 ELMSTYIDVDREAL
-311 IIYRP
+311 IYRP
-316 NGCPHCNGGYKGRQ
+316 VGCPHCNGGYKGRQ
-330 AVEEVMPIDNEFK
+330 AVEEVIPIDNEFK
-343 DILRNYGLE
+343 DILRIYGLE
-352 SDEIKEKLKRDK
+352 SEKIDEKLNKDG

-387 SVLDYWGFYE
+387 SALDY

>member
-7 IKTDIDKFIENLIG
+7 IATDIDGFIENLIAT
-21 YAVNIAASDIHLQ
+21 AVNLSASDIHLQ
-34 PEEDFGKIRLRIDGT
+34 PEEDFGKIRLRIDGA
-49 LIDLMQIHREN
+49 LVDKMQIRREY

-74 DISQKRMPQDKSM
+74 DISQKRMPQDKSVNYEA
-87 TFKSFPGIDFRVS
+87 FPGIDFRVS

-114 LSVDVFME
+114 LSVDIFME
-122 NARLLGFSDDSKEKL
+122 KARLLGFSRESKQKL
-137 IRAINKK
+137 ERAIRKK

-168 LNTEGVNIITVE
+168 LNKEDVNIITIE
-180 DPAEYKIQNIN
+180 DPVEYKIANIN

-205 ILKSILRQDP
+205 ILRSILRQDP
-215 DIIMIGEIRDNET
+215 DIIMIGEIRDRQT

-242 LSTAHTRDAFSAL
+242 LSTAHTRDAFSGL

-265 YLVRSAVNLLA
+265 YLIRSAVNLLA

-287 KKQDRM
+287 KKLDRM

-311 IIYRP
+311 KIYRP
-316 NGCPHCNGGYKGRQ
+316 VGCPHCNGGYKGRQ

-343 DILRNYGLE
+343 DILRKYGLE
-352 SDEIKEKLKRDK
+352 SEKIKEKLKKDK
-364 FRPMIVNGLIQVL
+364 FRPMLVNGLIQVL
-377 EGETSFEEIL
+377 EGETSFEE
-387 SVLDYWGFYE
+387 VLDVLGYFPK